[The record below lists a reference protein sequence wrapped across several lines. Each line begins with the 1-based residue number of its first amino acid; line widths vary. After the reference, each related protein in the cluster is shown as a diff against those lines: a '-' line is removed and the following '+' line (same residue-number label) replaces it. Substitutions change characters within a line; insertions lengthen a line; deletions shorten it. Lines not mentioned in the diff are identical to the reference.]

1 MAQDNEDKMNIF
13 YLRVSTI
20 NFEND
25 FFFETILV
33 VNTLSFKSLGL
44 VHFFFRFLIV
54 LCSSRF
60 KWSRRIQ

>member
-44 VHFFFRFLIV
+44 VHFF
-54 LCSSRF
+54 
-60 KWSRRIQ
+60 